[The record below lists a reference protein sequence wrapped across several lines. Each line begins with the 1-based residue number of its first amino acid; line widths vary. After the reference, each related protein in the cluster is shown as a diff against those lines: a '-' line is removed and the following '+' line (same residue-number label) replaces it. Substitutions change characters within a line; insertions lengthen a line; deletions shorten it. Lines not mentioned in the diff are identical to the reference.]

1 MKDNLD
7 ANGIDEFQ
15 YKFLNGQFEFVFL
28 CLRDWILL
36 VADDICCLTTQ
47 AFWMVMRTLQGRL
60 QNNSS

>member
-1 MKDNLD
+1 MKDNMD

-47 AFWMVMRTLQGRL
+47 AFSMVLRTL
-60 QNNSS
+60 